1 MNKVVA
7 EGIKQ
12 GEPDMSI
19 WKIVGARSLEAPDAR
34 QVQGLGG
41 GGEGGLEMLQ
51 EDWQPAGGEAAPVSA
66 WFPTRLLPG
75 LLCALNP
82 TPRPP

>member
-41 GGEGGLEMLQ
+41 GGEGGL
-51 EDWQPAGGEAAPVSA
+51 
-66 WFPTRLLPG
+66 
-75 LLCALNP
+75 
-82 TPRPP
+82 